1 MRKYGLPSRVH
12 SDKGGENVLVSLFML
27 EKRGPGRGSMITGKS
42 IHNQHIERFWR
53 DLFTGCICHFYT
65 LFRNLEEVG
74 VLNADDSMDLFA
86 YILYIYP

>member
-1 MRKYGLPSRVH
+1 M
-12 SDKGGENVLVSLFML
+12 LVSLFML

-42 IHNQHIERFWR
+42 IHNQRIERFWW